1 MNLLTHDSEVLVEQA
16 HVDGQQV
23 GQPDGQAAAH
33 AEVWVSRVH
42 RVQH

>member
-1 MNLLTHDSEVLVEQA
+1 MNLLTHDSEVLVEET

-23 GQPDGQAAAH
+23 GQLDGQAAAH
-33 AEVWVSRVH
+33 TDVWVSGIH